1 MKITNKHHKNSQIH
15 SIPNKDTG
23 HEHVVS
29 LNCECQPEISIDNG
43 HLIVDHRQVG
53 RGDKLHRVRLVN
65 FGVKLKL

>member
-23 HEHVVS
+23 CEHEVS
-29 LNCECQPEISIDNG
+29 LTCACQPEISTDNG
-43 HLIVDHRQVG
+43 HLIVEHKQVG
-53 RGDKLHRVRLVN
+53 KGDKLGYVRLVN